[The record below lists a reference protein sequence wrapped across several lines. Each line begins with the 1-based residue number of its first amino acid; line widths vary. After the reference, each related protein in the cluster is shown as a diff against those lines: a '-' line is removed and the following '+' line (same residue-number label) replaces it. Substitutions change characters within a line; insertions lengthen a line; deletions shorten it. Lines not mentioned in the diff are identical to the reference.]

1 MTLSLEKHML
11 LLSSPL
17 SFLSSITSQTVRGY
31 CDRQSDLLLMYF
43 FFSVIN
49 CMLNEWLDTIYK
61 SQLTPDYLTFVN
73 LNALT
78 PLLRI
83 RELPSQLRM
92 QLSTSADVFPLIPAH
107 DFQTPLL
114 NVNTEVVKLARWRTS
129 QEIAVKMKCYTEC
142 KTMNTDLS
150 EWECT

>member
-1 MTLSLEKHML
+1 
-11 LLSSPL
+11 
-17 SFLSSITSQTVRGY
+17 
-31 CDRQSDLLLMYF
+31 
-43 FFSVIN
+43 
-49 CMLNEWLDTIYK
+49 MLNEWLDTIYK